1 MLLFYIQWLQEQK
14 LISRHAQGYASIKRQ
29 NGWGGGCQNITVG
42 TARGEDNTRLAN
54 TELQQWPLDI
64 FINTANILILDKGW
78 EENFR
83 KCGQTKHD
91 PFLAQDPG
99 KKKPSFKKT
108 NLEDEEIHWQ

>member
-1 MLLFYIQWLQEQK
+1 MLRAMPPLKDRMAEVEDARTSQWVQPEVKITL
-14 LISRHAQGYASIKRQ
+14 ASLTQ
-29 NGWGGGCQNITVG
+29 
-42 TARGEDNTRLAN
+42 
-54 TELQQWPLDI
+54 LQQWPLDI